1 MENVYKKVENELQS
15 LSTEE
20 KEELLNKLRASVD
33 EIDIEL
39 VSLLSKRTKHSI
51 MIGRIKRSM
60 GLATYNP
67 EREKFINQR
76 IGSYAEEPL
85 RKEAVMR
92 IYERILDESR
102 AIQREEAMKGNLYN
116 LFSTGGKISLKK
128 LLSKKEF
135 LIIVSFFVVVLSIF
149 SYIFFS
155 PNYYSGVSPKIIKI
169 HKGESLESLAQNLY
183 NEGMI
188 SSKGNFK
195 LAAYVYGATKRIK
208 AARFYVPNG
217 QSYLSLLDLFVSD
230 NGDELKEISLYGGI
244 TVKGLC
250 SRLQSEN
257 IANADSLF
265 SVIKNKDFLSKLNF
279 RQTSLEGY
287 LLPQKYDFY
296 ENTSA
301 EEIVESLYQSF
312 QKFFVDSLKAQAKK
326 IGLTEHEV
334 VTLASIIDGETN
346 KQEEMSR
353 IAGVYLNR
361 LHGGMKLQADPT
373 LQYLQIKGWK
383 RLNGNDLKI
392 DSRYNTYKYFGLPP
406 GPINNP
412 GKDALLAALYPEN
425 NKFLFFVADT
435 KGGHLFSQNFSEH
448 KKLAQ
453 EYYKWLNQQS
463 KN

>member
-1 MENVYKKVENELQS
+1 MENVYKKVENELQT

-20 KEELLNKLRASVD
+20 KEELLNKLRSSVD
-33 EIDIEL
+33 AIDKEL
-39 VSLLSKRTKHSI
+39 VSLLSKRTTHSI

-60 GLATYNP
+60 GLPTYNP

-102 AIQREEAMKGNLYN
+102 AIQKEEATKGNLYS
-116 LFSTGGKISLKK
+116 LFSTGGKVSFKK

-135 LIIVSFFVVVLSIF
+135 LIIVSFFVLVLSIF
-149 SYIFFS
+149 SYILFS
-155 PNYYSGVSPKIIKI
+155 PNYYSGASPKIIKI
-169 HKGESLESLAQNLY
+169 SKGEALDFLAQKLY
-183 NEGMI
+183 DEGII

-195 LAAYVYGATKRIK
+195 LAAYIYGATKRIK
-208 AARFYVPNG
+208 AARYNVPNG
-217 QSYLSLLDLFVSD
+217 LSYLSLLDLFVSD
-230 NGDELKEISLYGGI
+230 NGDALKEISFYGGI
-244 TVKGLC
+244 TTKGLC
-250 SRLQSEN
+250 LRLQSEN

-265 SVIKNKDFLSKLNF
+265 SLIKNKNFLSKLKF
-279 RQTSLEGY
+279 QQASLEGY
-287 LLPQKYDFY
+287 LLPHEYDFY
-296 ENTSA
+296 ENSPA
-301 EEIVESLYQSF
+301 EEIVEAMYRSF
-312 QKFFVDSLKAQAKK
+312 QKFFVDSLKTQAKK
-326 IGLTEHEV
+326 IGLSEHEV
-334 VTLASIIDGETN
+334 VTLASIVDGETN

-373 LQYLQIKGWK
+373 LQYLQTNGWK
-383 RLNGNDLKI
+383 RLNGKDLRT
-392 DSRYNTYKYFGLPP
+392 DSKYNTYKYFGLPP

-412 GKDALLAALYPEN
+412 GKDALYAALYPEN
-425 NKFLFFVADT
+425 NKYLFFVADT

-453 EYYKWLNQQS
+453 EYYKWLNLQS

>member
-1 MENVYKKVENELQS
+1 MENLYKKVENDLQT
-15 LSTEE
+15 LSIQE
-20 KEELLNKLRASVD
+20 KEELLNKLRSSVD
-33 EIDIEL
+33 SIDKEL
-39 VSLLSKRTKHSI
+39 VALLSKRTKHSI
-51 MIGRIKRSM
+51 LIGRIKRSM

-67 EREKFINQR
+67 EREKFINER

-102 AIQREEAMKGNLYN
+102 AIQREESVKGNLYN
-116 LFSTGGKISLKK
+116 LFSGEGKLSFKN

-135 LIIVSFFVVVLSIF
+135 LIILSFFILVLSIL
-149 SYIFFS
+149 SYVFFS
-155 PNYYSGVSPKIIKI
+155 PNYYTGTAPKVIKVA
-169 HKGESLESLAQNLY
+169 KGESLDFLAQKLY
-183 NEGMI
+183 DEGMI
-188 SSKGNFK
+188 ASKGNFK
-195 LAAYVYGATKRIK
+195 FAAYVYGSTKSIRP
-208 AARFYVPNG
+208 ARYYVPNG
-217 QSYLSLLDLFVSD
+217 LSYLSLLDLFVSGK
-230 NGDELKEISLYGGI
+230 GDELKEISFYSGI
-244 TVKGLC
+244 SVKGLC

-257 IANADSLF
+257 ISNADSLR
-265 SVIKNKDFLSKLNF
+265 SLINDKKFLSKLDF
-279 RQTSLEGY
+279 KQVSLEGY
-287 LLPQKYDFY
+287 LFPQEYNFY
-296 ENTSA
+296 ENSSA
-301 EEIVESLYQSF
+301 EEIIGVLYLSF
-312 QKFFVDSLKAQAKK
+312 QNFFVDSLKEQAKK

-346 KQEEMSR
+346 KVEEMSR

-373 LQYLQIKGWK
+373 LQYLQTNGWK
-383 RLNGNDLKI
+383 RLRGKDLRI

-425 NKFLFFVADT
+425 HKLLFFVADT
-435 KGGHLFSQNFSEH
+435 KGGHLFSQYFSQH

-453 EYYKWLNQQS
+453 EYYKWLNLKS